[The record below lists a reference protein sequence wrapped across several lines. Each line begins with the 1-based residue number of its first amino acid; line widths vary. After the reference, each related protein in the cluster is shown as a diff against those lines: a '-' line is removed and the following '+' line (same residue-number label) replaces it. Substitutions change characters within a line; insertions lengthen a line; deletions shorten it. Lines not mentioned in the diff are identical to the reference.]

1 MNFLS
6 IKRDKIFDV
15 TCILSIYIFSLH
27 VMIVGLQYQILG
39 SILAIPYIIFRA
51 KHFRYDNNGLVTYF
65 IYSLITII
73 FSVFNIFF
81 TNNGIGGSLILVAN
95 LSLALYCID
104 NLNKLK
110 IHILIILWI
119 NMLYIVYQILYLGMI
134 PNEIYEKL
142 GLSRNHGGLLLC
154 LFAGFYCYI
163 KKITTGEGSILIP
176 LLSIFC
182 AYLLVGRSSL
192 GLLIALFFV
201 SVIAKGKI
209 NVIVLIF
216 LFIVM
221 FLVYFREEIVFLYE
235 ASSFAENGMESSRYK
250 IWDSYFNNLT
260 ITSTLFG
267 LETID
272 IPVLRDY
279 GGNPHNSFLNFHRR
293 FGFIPILLFFIISCA
308 SMFKYLKSKDYYLFF
323 IMLIIYSRIFF
334 DSDCFIGPYDYIL
347 YTIVFYPLIQYKP
360 IFKMIRK
367 EKSVSVKL

>member
-119 NMLYIVYQILYLGMI
+119 NMLQ
-134 PNEIYEKL
+134 
-142 GLSRNHGGLLLC
+142 
-154 LFAGFYCYI
+154 
-163 KKITTGEGSILIP
+163 
-176 LLSIFC
+176 
-182 AYLLVGRSSL
+182 
-192 GLLIALFFV
+192 
-201 SVIAKGKI
+201 
-209 NVIVLIF
+209 
-216 LFIVM
+216 
-221 FLVYFREEIVFLYE
+221 
-235 ASSFAENGMESSRYK
+235 
-250 IWDSYFNNLT
+250 W
-260 ITSTLFG
+260 FG
-267 LETID
+267 
-272 IPVLRDY
+272 
-279 GGNPHNSFLNFHRR
+279 NF
-293 FGFIPILLFFIISCA
+293 
-308 SMFKYLKSKDYYLFF
+308 
-323 IMLIIYSRIFF
+323 
-334 DSDCFIGPYDYIL
+334 
-347 YTIVFYPLIQYKP
+347 
-360 IFKMIRK
+360 
-367 EKSVSVKL
+367 